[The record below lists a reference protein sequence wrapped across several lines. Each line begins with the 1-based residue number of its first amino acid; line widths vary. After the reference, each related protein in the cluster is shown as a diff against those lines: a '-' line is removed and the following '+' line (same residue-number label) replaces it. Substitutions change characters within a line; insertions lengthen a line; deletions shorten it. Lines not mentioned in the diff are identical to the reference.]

1 MIVDSDSIRLLYIVL
16 FVHPVETGCIFD
28 AFLMG
33 FDGAGDGAR
42 WCRFFDVIFIVH
54 LRIYHTGIR

>member
-16 FVHPVETGCIFD
+16 FVHPVETGGIFD

-33 FDGAGDGAR
+33 FDGAGDGAGSLMS
-42 WCRFFDVIFIVH
+42 FLSYTLGFIIQV
-54 LRIYHTGIR
+54 

>member
-33 FDGAGDGAR
+33 FDGAGDGAGM
-42 WCRFFDVIFIVH
+42 VPV
-54 LRIYHTGIR
+54 L